1 MFGITL
7 QIIIALVYILS
18 GLLKLQDPVGTG
30 LIVEAYLRFMHLN
43 DFMGYAKALGVML
56 GFVETAIGLAVF
68 CSIWQKVVK
77 WMLVAMQSVFT
88 VISLIL
94 LVRNPEMHCGCFGEA
109 IHLTHLQTFIKNLI
123 LMAMVLHACFSDRM
137 SRRKEVWKHYA
148 FGCSIVLVL
157 AVTLYSWF
165 NLPLID
171 FTDYDKGTKLL
182 SQAGY
187 RMLPDSEKEDCMPL
201 PMLSPE
207 DNLLPDFSKGKWA
220 IISVYDQLD
229 WQVITTMHAELI
241 RQGMNVMILIT
252 TDVITNDIDL
262 DENTNDIF
270 LTDRTTALSLNRSNG
285 GVTLLDEGVIKR
297 KVRCTLHNTNN

>member
-7 QIIIALVYILS
+7 QIFISLVYILS

-30 LIVEAYLRFMHLN
+30 LIVEAYFRFIHLN
-43 DFMGYAKALGVML
+43 DFMGYAKVLGVLL
-56 GFVETAIGLAVF
+56 GFVETVIGLALF
-68 CSIWQKVVK
+68 FGIWLKVVR
-77 WMLVAMQSVFT
+77 WMLVAIQSVFT

-182 SQAGY
+182 SQTEY
-187 RMLPDSEKEDCMPL
+187 RILSDSEKEDCMPL

-252 TDVITNDIDL
+252 TDISENDIDPKGY
-262 DENTNDIF
+262 ENDIF
-270 LTDRTTALSLNRSNG
+270 LTDRTTALSLNRANG
-285 GVTLLDEGVIKR
+285 GVTLLYDGVISNKTILR
-297 KVRCTLHNTNN
+297 

>member
-1 MFGITL
+1 
-7 QIIIALVYILS
+7 
-18 GLLKLQDPVGTG
+18 
-30 LIVEAYLRFMHLN
+30 
-43 DFMGYAKALGVML
+43 
-56 GFVETAIGLAVF
+56 
-68 CSIWQKVVK
+68 
-77 WMLVAMQSVFT
+77 
-88 VISLIL
+88 
-94 LVRNPEMHCGCFGEA
+94 
-109 IHLTHLQTFIKNLI
+109 
-123 LMAMVLHACFSDRM
+123 
-137 SRRKEVWKHYA
+137 
-148 FGCSIVLVL
+148 
-157 AVTLYSWF
+157 
-165 NLPLID
+165 
-171 FTDYDKGTKLL
+171 
-182 SQAGY
+182 
-187 RMLPDSEKEDCMPL
+187 MPL

>member
-1 MFGITL
+1 ML
-7 QIIIALVYILS
+7 QIFISLVYILS

-77 WMLVAMQSVFT
+77 WMVVAMQSFFT

-171 FTDYDKGTKLL
+171 FTDYDKGTRLL
-182 SQAGY
+182 SQTEY
-187 RMLPDSEKEDCMPL
+187 RILSDSEKEDCMPL

-285 GVTLLDEGVIKR
+285 GFTLLDDQIIIKKSTMR
-297 KVRCTLHNTNN
+297 YLINY

>member
-1 MFGITL
+1 MFAITL
-7 QIIIALVYILS
+7 QIFISLVYILS

-77 WMLVAMQSVFT
+77 WMLVAMQSFFT

-171 FTDYDKGTKLL
+171 FTDYDKCTKLL
-182 SQAGY
+182 SQTEY
-187 RMLPDSEKEDCMPL
+187 RILSDSEKEDCMPL

-252 TDVITNDIDL
+252 TDISENDIDPKGY
-262 DENTNDIF
+262 ENDIF
-270 LTDRTTALSLNRSNG
+270 LTDRTTALSLNRANG
-285 GVTLLDEGVIKR
+285 GVTLLYDGVISNKTILR
-297 KVRCTLHNTNN
+297 

>member
-1 MFGITL
+1 
-7 QIIIALVYILS
+7 
-18 GLLKLQDPVGTG
+18 
-30 LIVEAYLRFMHLN
+30 
-43 DFMGYAKALGVML
+43 
-56 GFVETAIGLAVF
+56 
-68 CSIWQKVVK
+68 
-77 WMLVAMQSVFT
+77 MLVAMQSFFT

-123 LMAMVLHACFSDRM
+123 LMAIVLHVSFSDRM

-171 FTDYDKGTKLL
+171 FTDYDKGTRLL
-182 SQAGY
+182 SQTEY
-187 RMLPDSEKEDCMPL
+187 RILSDSEKEDCMPL

-285 GVTLLDEGVIKR
+285 GFTLLDDQIIIKKSTMR
-297 KVRCTLHNTNN
+297 Y

>member
-1 MFGITL
+1 MIF
-7 QIIIALVYILS
+7 QIIISLVYILS

-30 LIVEAYLRFMHLN
+30 LIVEAYFRFMHLN

-56 GFVETAIGLAVF
+56 GFVETVIGLVVF
-68 CSIWQKVVK
+68 FGIWKKVVR

-109 IHLTHLQTFIKNLI
+109 IHLTHLQTFIKNII
-123 LMAMVLHACFSDRM
+123 LMAIALYVCFCDKAIWRT
-137 SRRKEVWKHYA
+137 KVWRHYT
-148 FGCSIVLVL
+148 FGGSIVLVF

-201 PMLSPE
+201 PMLSPD
-207 DNLLPDFSKGKWA
+207 DNPLPDFSKGKWA
-220 IISVYDQLD
+220 IISVYDQVD
-229 WQVITTMHAELI
+229 WQEITDIHAEHI

-252 TDVITNDIDL
+252 TDISTSDIYSEENINDV
-262 DENTNDIF
+262 F

-285 GVTLLDEGVIKR
+285 GVTLLDEGVISSKTILR
-297 KVRCTLHNTNN
+297 

>member
-1 MFGITL
+1 ML
-7 QIIIALVYILS
+7 QIFISLVYILS

-77 WMLVAMQSVFT
+77 WMLVAMQSFFT

-123 LMAMVLHACFSDRM
+123 LMAIVLHVSFSDRM

-171 FTDYDKGTKLL
+171 FTDYDKGTRLL
-182 SQAGY
+182 SQTEY
-187 RMLPDSEKEDCMPL
+187 RILSDSEKEDCMPL

-285 GVTLLDEGVIKR
+285 GFTLLDDQIIIKKSTMR
-297 KVRCTLHNTNN
+297 Y

>member
-1 MFGITL
+1 MFAIIL
-7 QIIIALVYILS
+7 QIFISLVYILS

-77 WMLVAMQSVFT
+77 WMLVAMQSFFT

-171 FTDYDKGTKLL
+171 FTDYDKGTNLL
-182 SQAGY
+182 SQTEY
-187 RMLPDSEKEDCMPL
+187 RILSDSEKEDCMPL

-252 TDVITNDIDL
+252 TDISENDIDPKGY
-262 DENTNDIF
+262 ENDIF
-270 LTDRTTALSLNRSNG
+270 LTDRTTALSLNRANG
-285 GVTLLDEGVIKR
+285 GVTLLYDGVISNKTILR
-297 KVRCTLHNTNN
+297 

>member
-1 MFGITL
+1 MFAITL
-7 QIIIALVYILS
+7 QIFISLVYILS

-30 LIVEAYLRFMHLN
+30 LIVEAYSRFMHLN

-77 WMLVAMQSVFT
+77 WMLVAMQSFFT

-182 SQAGY
+182 SQTEY
-187 RMLPDSEKEDCMPL
+187 RILSDSEKEDCMPL

-252 TDVITNDIDL
+252 TDISENDIDPKGY
-262 DENTNDIF
+262 ENDIF
-270 LTDRTTALSLNRSNG
+270 LTDRTTALSLNRANG
-285 GVTLLDEGVIKR
+285 GVTLLYDGVISNKTILR
-297 KVRCTLHNTNN
+297 

>member
-1 MFGITL
+1 MLVLIVKIL
-7 QIIIALVYILS
+7 SAIVYILS
-18 GLLKLQDPVGTG
+18 GLLKLQDPVGTS
-30 LIVEAYLRFMHLN
+30 LIVEAYFRFMHLN
-43 DFMGYAKALGVML
+43 DFIRYAKILGVML
-56 GFVETAIGLAVF
+56 GFVETVIGLAVF
-68 CSIWQKVVK
+68 FGIWQKVVR
-77 WMLVAMQSVFT
+77 WMLVAMQSFFT

-109 IHLTHLQTFIKNLI
+109 IHLTHLQTFIKNII
-123 LMAMVLHACFSDRM
+123 LMAIVLHVSFSDRM
-137 SRRKEVWKHYA
+137 SQRTKVWKHYT
-148 FGCSIVLVL
+148 FGASIVFV
-157 AVTLYSWF
+157 AAITLYSWF

-182 SQAGY
+182 SQAGF

-252 TDVITNDIDL
+252 MDVITNDIDL

-285 GVTLLDEGVIKR
+285 GVTLLDDGVISTKMVLR
-297 KVRCTLHNTNN
+297 

>member
-7 QIIIALVYILS
+7 QIFISLVYILS

-30 LIVEAYLRFMHLN
+30 LIVEAYFRFIHLN
-43 DFMGYAKALGVML
+43 DFMGYAKVLGVLL
-56 GFVETAIGLAVF
+56 GFVETVIGLAVF
-68 CSIWQKVVK
+68 CGIWQKVVR
-77 WMLVAMQSVFT
+77 WMLVAMQTVFT

-109 IHLTHLQTFIKNLI
+109 IHLTHLQTFIKNII
-123 LMAMVLHACFSDRM
+123 LMAIVLHVSFSDRM
-137 SRRKEVWKHYA
+137 NQRTKVWRHYT
-148 FGCSIVLVL
+148 FGASIVFV
-157 AVTLYSWF
+157 AAITLYSWF

-201 PMLSPE
+201 PMLSP
-207 DNLLPDFSKGKWA
+207 NAAPLPDFSEGKWA
-220 IISVYDQLD
+220 IISVYDPVD
-229 WQVITTMHAELI
+229 WQDISNAYAELD
-241 RQGMNVMILIT
+241 RQGMNLMILIT
-252 TDVITNDIDL
+252 TGISENDIDPKGY
-262 DENTNDIF
+262 ENDIF

-285 GVTLLDEGVIKR
+285 GVTLLDDGVISTKMVLR
-297 KVRCTLHNTNN
+297 

>member
-1 MFGITL
+1 
-7 QIIIALVYILS
+7 
-18 GLLKLQDPVGTG
+18 
-30 LIVEAYLRFMHLN
+30 
-43 DFMGYAKALGVML
+43 
-56 GFVETAIGLAVF
+56 
-68 CSIWQKVVK
+68 
-77 WMLVAMQSVFT
+77 
-88 VISLIL
+88 
-94 LVRNPEMHCGCFGEA
+94 MHCGCFGEA

-171 FTDYDKGTKLL
+171 FTDYDKGTNLL
-182 SQAGY
+182 SQTEY
-187 RMLPDSEKEDCMPL
+187 RILSDSEKEDCMPL

-252 TDVITNDIDL
+252 TDISENDIDPKGY
-262 DENTNDIF
+262 ENDIF
-270 LTDRTTALSLNRSNG
+270 LTDRTTALSLNRANG
-285 GVTLLDEGVIKR
+285 GVTLLYDGVISNKTILR
-297 KVRCTLHNTNN
+297 

>member
-1 MFGITL
+1 ML
-7 QIIIALVYILS
+7 QIFISLVYILS

-68 CSIWQKVVK
+68 CSIWQKVVR
-77 WMLVAMQSVFT
+77 WMLVAMQSFFT

-109 IHLTHLQTFIKNLI
+109 IHLTHLQTFIKNII
-123 LMAMVLHACFSDRM
+123 LMAIVLHVSFSDRM
-137 SRRKEVWKHYA
+137 SQRTKVWGHYT
-148 FGCSIVLVL
+148 FGASIVFV
-157 AVTLYSWF
+157 AAITLYSWF

-171 FTDYDKGTKLL
+171 FTDYDKGTRLL
-182 SQAGY
+182 SQTEY
-187 RMLPDSEKEDCMPL
+187 RILSDSEKEDCMPL

-285 GVTLLDEGVIKR
+285 GFTLLDDQIIIKKSTMR
-297 KVRCTLHNTNN
+297 YLINY

>member
-7 QIIIALVYILS
+7 QIFISLVYILS

-30 LIVEAYLRFMHLN
+30 LIVEAYFRFMHLN
-43 DFMGYAKALGVML
+43 DLMGYTKVLGVLL
-56 GFVETAIGLAVF
+56 GFVETVIGLAVF
-68 CSIWQKVVK
+68 FGIWQKVVR
-77 WMLVAMQSVFT
+77 WMLVAMQSFFT

-109 IHLTHLQTFIKNLI
+109 IHLTHLQTFIKNII
-123 LMAMVLHACFSDRM
+123 LMAIVLHVSFSDRM
-137 SRRKEVWKHYA
+137 SQRTMVWRHYT
-148 FGCSIVLVL
+148 FGASIVFV
-157 AVTLYSWF
+157 AAITLYSWF

-182 SQAGY
+182 SQAGF

-229 WQVITTMHAELI
+229 CQVITTMHAELI

-285 GVTLLDEGVIKR
+285 GITLLDDGVISTKMVLR
-297 KVRCTLHNTNN
+297 

>member
-7 QIIIALVYILS
+7 QIFISLVYILS

-30 LIVEAYLRFMHLN
+30 LIVEAYFRFIHLN
-43 DFMGYAKALGVML
+43 DFMGYAKVLGVLL
-56 GFVETAIGLAVF
+56 GFVETVIGLVVF
-68 CSIWQKVVK
+68 YGIWQKVVR

-109 IHLTHLQTFIKNLI
+109 IHLTHLQTFIKNII
-123 LMAMVLHACFSDRM
+123 LMAIVLHVSFSDRM
-137 SRRKEVWKHYA
+137 NQRTKVWRHYT
-148 FGCSIVLVL
+148 FGASIVFV
-157 AVTLYSWF
+157 AAITLYSWF

-201 PMLSPE
+201 PMLSP
-207 DNLLPDFSKGKWA
+207 NAAPLPDFSEGKWA
-220 IISVYDQLD
+220 IISVYDPVD
-229 WQVITTMHAELI
+229 WQDISNAYAELD
-241 RQGMNVMILIT
+241 RQVMNLMILIT
-252 TDVITNDIDL
+252 TDISENDIDPKGY
-262 DENTNDIF
+262 ENDIF
-270 LTDRTTALSLNRSNG
+270 LTDRTTALSLNRANG
-285 GVTLLDEGVIKR
+285 GVTLLDDGVISTKMVLR
-297 KVRCTLHNTNN
+297 

>member
-1 MFGITL
+1 MFAITL
-7 QIIIALVYILS
+7 QIFISLVYILS

-77 WMLVAMQSVFT
+77 WMLVAMQSFFT

-182 SQAGY
+182 SQTEY
-187 RMLPDSEKEDCMPL
+187 RILSDSEKEDCMPL

-252 TDVITNDIDL
+252 TDISENDIDPKGY
-262 DENTNDIF
+262 ENDIF
-270 LTDRTTALSLNRSNG
+270 LTDRTTALSLNRANG
-285 GVTLLDEGVIKR
+285 GVTLLYDGVISNKTILR
-297 KVRCTLHNTNN
+297 

>member
-7 QIIIALVYILS
+7 QIFISLVYILS
-18 GLLKLQDPVGTG
+18 GLLKLQDPVGIG
-30 LIVEAYLRFMHLN
+30 LIVEAYFRFMHLN
-43 DFMGYAKALGVML
+43 DLMGYTKALGVLL
-56 GFVETAIGLAVF
+56 GFVETVIGLAVF
-68 CSIWQKVVK
+68 FGIWQKVVR
-77 WMLVAMQSVFT
+77 WMLVAMQSFFT

-109 IHLTHLQTFIKNLI
+109 IHLTHLQTFIKNII
-123 LMAMVLHACFSDRM
+123 LMAIVLHVSFSDRM
-137 SRRKEVWKHYA
+137 SQRTKVWRHYT
-148 FGCSIVLVL
+148 FGASIVFV
-157 AVTLYSWF
+157 AAITLYSWF

-270 LTDRTTALSLNRSNG
+270 LTDRTTALSLNRANC
-285 GVTLLDEGVIKR
+285 GVTLLDDGVIIK
-297 KVRCTLHNTNN
+297 KSTMCFV

>member
-7 QIIIALVYILS
+7 QIFISLVYILS

-30 LIVEAYLRFMHLN
+30 LIVEAYFRFIHLN
-43 DFMGYAKALGVML
+43 DLMGYAKDLGVLL
-56 GFVETAIGLAVF
+56 GFVETVIGLAVF
-68 CSIWQKVVK
+68 CGIWQKVVR
-77 WMLVAMQSVFT
+77 WMLVVMQSVFT

-109 IHLTHLQTFIKNLI
+109 IHLTHLQTFIKNII
-123 LMAMVLHACFSDRM
+123 LMAMVLHTCFSGRM

-171 FTDYDKGTKLL
+171 FTDYDKGTRLL
-182 SQAGY
+182 SQTEY
-187 RMLPDSEKEDCMPL
+187 RILSDSEKEDCMPL

-285 GVTLLDEGVIKR
+285 GFTLLDDQIIIKKSTMR
-297 KVRCTLHNTNN
+297 YLINY